1 MNATQEKQGRVEL
14 EKTRAAD
21 VRTPPVDIHENDSE
35 LVLVADL
42 PGVTSERLK
51 LAIEP
56 PELRLEV
63 PADPKAGPGFFRSFT
78 IDERISAAE
87 VSAKLEHG
95 VLTVRLPKVQAL
107 KPRQI
112 PIRTAG

>member
-1 MNATQEKQGRVEL
+1 MSQQEQKQVTRAPM
-14 EKTRAAD
+14 EKTRAEEP
-21 VRTPPVDIHENDSE
+21 RTPLVDIHENDTE
-35 LVLVADL
+35 LLLVADL
-42 PGVTSERLK
+42 PGVTSDRLK

-63 PADPKAGPGFFRSFT
+63 AADARGPGFFRSFT
-78 IDERISAAE
+78 VDERIVAADVGAE
-87 VSAKLEHG
+87 LRDG
-95 VLTVRLPKVQAL
+95 VLTIHLPKVQAL